1 MAFRMRDE
9 PDCKG
14 RCACSQTASHS
25 AIASITGRRKSFGW
39 GLVNRMRS
47 MPSTR
52 SHARSSSPKS
62 VWISGARSRPHE
74 LTFWPRS
81 VSSRTPSPASRV
93 TSATTSPA
101 RRLRVTPSDGDDF
114 VRVASLD
121 RCGLREMRCELL
133 IGLLAN
139 RARVEDENVSLVLR
153 RRLAETEL
161 LEHALDPL
169 AVVSVHLAAEGRHVV
184 PAHGPE
190 WYPWSFPTRPPCGSS
205 GLPLWR
211 YLRFRGRPSST
222 SS

>member
-39 GLVNRMRS
+39 ALALRRQLAGEGPVLQAEFPACDAEPAGAQPLAEMRD
-47 MPSTR
+47 R
-52 SHARSSSPKS
+52 ARSERH
-62 VWISGARSRPHE
+62 VY
-74 LTFWPRS
+74 
-81 VSSRTPSPASRV
+81 VRV
-93 TSATTSPA
+93 EVEEPLAL
-101 RRLRVTPSDGDDF
+101 RLRVTPSDGDDF

-139 RARVEDENVSLVLR
+139 RARVEDEHVVLVLR

-169 AVVSVHLAAEGRHVV
+169 AVVSVHLAAER
-184 PAHGPE
+184 
-190 WYPWSFPTRPPCGSS
+190 
-205 GLPLWR
+205 
-211 YLRFRGRPSST
+211 
-222 SS
+222 